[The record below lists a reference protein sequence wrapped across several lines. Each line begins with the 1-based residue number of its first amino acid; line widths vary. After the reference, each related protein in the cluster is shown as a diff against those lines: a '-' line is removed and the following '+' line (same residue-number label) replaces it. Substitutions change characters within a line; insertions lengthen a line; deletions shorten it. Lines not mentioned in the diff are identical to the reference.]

1 MMKRITIL
9 LLAALLLLSG
19 CVNQVTPT
27 DPEGTWGSI
36 PVMGNNPTTAPTES
50 DAPFVRH
57 RHHIVDI
64 LPLDH
69 RGPLLPGVGS
79 VYLFLA

>member
-57 RHHIVDI
+57 VLPETVDNPEN
-64 LPLDH
+64 LPVLK
-69 RGPLLPGVGS
+69 
-79 VYLFLA
+79 